1 MSTIYDWSL
10 TASENGG
17 ADSLI
22 NWSEGQSPNTVNNS
36 ARMMMQRVKE
46 YLSDTGGAFI
56 STFKIDDKQKKV
68 EIYLNSHTVF
78 SKYQTGIF
86 LRFQSPC
93 TTIGVT
99 TVSLNGLAS
108 QPVYKATA
116 TGLVQLT
123 GGELQ
128 QGCLY
133 SLVYDEEITGWQL
146 LNPTIQK
153 STSLKRLPCGLIGPF
168 AMENLPSGWLL
179 CDGRAYSREDY
190 RDLFLTIGTSWGA
203 GDGVRTFNVPDLRGV
218 FLRGLDGGR
227 NVDPWRSFASFQG
240 CSLKSHDHFIG
251 PSVSE
256 RFSSRKKR
264 DLSVEASL
272 PRRKRAVDEEC
283 VGLSDDGY
291 EKCQEAFEELTEHT
305 KPFWFTEADK
315 PARLPWFIRSPFANF
330 LYYSTPI
337 TQGLES
343 SGHHEHHLLAERVG
357 GEETRPINVSV
368 VFGIKT

>member
-1 MSTIYDWSL
+1 MSTMYDWSL

-36 ARMMMQRVKE
+36 ARVMMQRVKE
-46 YLSDTGGAFI
+46 YLSDTGGVLE
-56 STFKIDDKQKKV
+56 STFAINQ
-68 EIYLNSHTVF
+68 EQQSTAIRLQSNTGF
-78 SKYQTGIF
+78 SNYKTGML
-86 LRFQSPC
+86 LRFRSKC

-123 GGELQ
+123 GSEIQ
-128 QGCLY
+128 EGCFY
-133 SLVYDEEITGWQL
+133 TLVYDEEITGWQL
-146 LNPTIQK
+146 LNPTIQQV
-153 STSLKRLPCGLIGPF
+153 SSLKRLPCGLIGPF
-168 AMENLPSGWLL
+168 AMQSLPSGWLL
-179 CDGRAYSREDY
+179 CDGRAYSREAY

-203 GDGVRTFNVPDLRGV
+203 GDGVSTFNVPDFRGM
-218 FLRGLDGGR
+218 FLRGMDYGR
-227 NVDPWRSFASFQG
+227 HVDPWRSFASFQG
-240 CSLKSHDHFIG
+240 FSLKSHDHFIG

-256 RFSSRKKR
+256 RFSTRKKR
-264 DLSVEASL
+264 DVSVEASL
-272 PRRKRAVDEEC
+272 PRRKRSVDEAC
-283 VGLSDDGY
+283 VGLSGDGY
-291 EKCQEAFEELTEHT
+291 ERCQEAFDELTERT
-305 KPFWFTEADK
+305 KPFWFTEEDK

-337 TQGLES
+337 TQGLEGS
-343 SGHHEHHLLAERVG
+343 VHHEHHLLAERFG